1 MTYYSDLTEYS
12 YLASDAVPGGINVGW
27 LDSEHSFPTGSVK
40 PQVMEALL
48 KRCAKG
54 EGGTRGWHACPFCSN
69 SPMGLRVSYIGRE
82 YTLGSAEIRV
92 PSGNGTIYVAPNLII
107 HYIREHG
114 YRPPDEFIRALL
126 TE

>member
-1 MTYYSDLTEYS
+1 
-12 YLASDAVPGGINVGW
+12 
-27 LDSEHSFPTGSVK
+27 
-40 PQVMEALL
+40 
-48 KRCAKG
+48 
-54 EGGTRGWHACPFCSN
+54 
-69 SPMGLRVSYIGRE
+69 MGLRVSYIGRE